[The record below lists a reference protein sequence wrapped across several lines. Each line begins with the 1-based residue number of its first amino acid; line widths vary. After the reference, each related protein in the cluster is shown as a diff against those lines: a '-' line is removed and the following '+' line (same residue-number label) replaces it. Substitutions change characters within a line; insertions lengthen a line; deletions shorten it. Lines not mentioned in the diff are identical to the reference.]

1 MAAPAFR
8 LPQIPALP
16 SWTPL
21 AVLAGGGVALWLLSR
36 WLQPTVLV
44 PIGSVLSGGDREAV
58 ALDPP
63 RLAGLAVYPN
73 DAPPYDGLSID
84 VVRPGVSRPGPDRD
98 IAVRDAL
105 AVLLSRGY
113 VGRLDARAGMGEGA
127 GSGWRV
133 GDQGFPPVERAV
145 LYLQVLDSGT
155 QAGIPV
161 DLAPGMHAFG
171 SNAPPPARA
180 ASMVDRDGVVPL
192 AAGQR
197 LIVAMREA
205 QSPGAGSVLEKD
217 LRDLGWSTRASAPVP
232 TDRSDLYF
240 LLVDVV
246 GPELGAV
253 QRPVPTRLSSSREVV
268 RVRPATMGVM

>member
-73 DAPPYDGLSID
+73 DVAPYDGLSME
-84 VVRPGVSRPGPDRD
+84 VKRPGVSRSGPDRE

-105 AVLLSRGY
+105 RVLLSRGY
-113 VGRLDARAGMGEGA
+113 VARLDTRGGTGVDVA
-127 GSGWRV
+127 SGWRV
-133 GDQGFPPVERAV
+133 GDQGFPPVERAT
-145 LYLQVLDSGT
+145 LNLQVLDSGT

-161 DLAPGMHAFG
+161 ELAPGIHVFG
-171 SNAPPPARA
+171 SNTPPPARA
-180 ASMVDRDGVVPL
+180 ASAIDRDGVVPL

-197 LIVAMREA
+197 LIVAMAEPS
-205 QSPGAGSVLEKD
+205 SPGAGSVLEKD
-217 LRDLGWSTRASAPVP
+217 LRDLGWSTRTSAPVP
-232 TDRSDLYF
+232 TDRADLYF

-246 GPELGAV
+246 GPEPGV
-253 QRPVPTRLSSSREVV
+253 PQRSVPARLSSSREIV
-268 RVRPATMGVM
+268 RVRPQGMV

>member
-21 AVLAGGGVALWLLSR
+21 AALAGGGVALWLLSR

-44 PIGSVLSGGDREAV
+44 PQGSVLSGGDREAV
-58 ALDPP
+58 AHDPQ
-63 RLAGLAVYPN
+63 RLPGLAVYPN
-73 DAPPYDGLSID
+73 DVPPYDQLSME
-84 VVRPGVSRPGPDRD
+84 VKRPGVSRPGPDRE

-105 AVLLSRGY
+105 RVLLARGY
-113 VGRLDARAGMGEGA
+113 VARLDAREGTGEGV

-133 GDQGFPPVERAV
+133 GDQGFPPAERAT

-161 DLAPGMHAFG
+161 ELAPGMHAFG
-171 SNAPPPARA
+171 SNMPPPVRS
-180 ASMVDRDGVVPL
+180 ASMINRDGVVQL
-192 AAGQR
+192 APGQR

-205 QSPGAGSVLEKD
+205 SSPGAGSVLEKD

-232 TDRSDLYF
+232 TDRADLYF

-246 GPELGAV
+246 DPEPGV
-253 QRPVPTRLSSSREVV
+253 PQRPVPARLSSSREIV
-268 RVRPATMGVM
+268 RVR